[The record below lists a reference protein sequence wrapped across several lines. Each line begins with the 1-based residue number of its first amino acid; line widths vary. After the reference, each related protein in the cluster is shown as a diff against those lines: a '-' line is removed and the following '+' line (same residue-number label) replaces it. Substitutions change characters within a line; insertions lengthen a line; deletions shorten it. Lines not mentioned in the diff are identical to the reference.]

1 MSDPS
6 SAPVYAPAH
15 GLDGVNQKM
24 SELDLQLRQ
33 LLQSCDLTHL
43 AFYERDRAKMFA
55 AETPRPPGEF
65 PAEPVSRHLERDGR
79 QLFYILEEL
88 APDFAELRTGALI
101 RTVVRVPSGA
111 LLYHSVAADFHLCCA
126 TRQDRIT
133 ELIARM
139 NEGMDDLRP
148 AVRYSML
155 HRRAY
160 PSRYAAAAAASEKPP
175 TSEHVA
181 EADDV
186 GEGSPYTVD
195 TAADEATGI
204 TDLLRA
210 ALGVHGLHYVAYYAA
225 GVPTCTADIF
235 RHPALRGHF
244 GSATPQQRRDR
255 YGLLG
260 QLFPGVTGRMNTS
273 LHALLGGEIQQIVLN
288 VEQGAVYFQQLYD
301 RHYLLGV
308 SLNQSQ
314 LAEAD
319 QHIERLG
326 RELADE
332 PR

>member
-1 MSDPS
+1 M
-6 SAPVYAPAH
+6 
-15 GLDGVNQKM
+15 NKKM
-24 SELDLQLRQ
+24 SELDLRLRQ
-33 LLQSCDLTHL
+33 LLQSCQLTHL
-43 AFYERDRAKMFA
+43 AFYDRDRAKMFA
-55 AETPRPPGEF
+55 AETPRPPEDF
-65 PAEPVSRHLERDGR
+65 PAEPGSERLEHDGR

-139 NEGMDDLRP
+139 NEGMDGLRP

-160 PSRYAAAAAASEKPP
+160 ASRYAAAGASAKPP
-175 TSEHVA
+175 AGEDDT

-186 GEGSPYTVD
+186 AEGNPYMVD
-195 TAADEATGI
+195 TGADRAAGI
-204 TDLLRA
+204 GDLLRA
-210 ALGVHGLHYVAYYAA
+210 ALGIHGLHYVAYYAA
-225 GVPTCTADIF
+225 GVPACTADIF
-235 RHPALRGHF
+235 RHPALRSHF

-260 QLFPGVTGRMNTS
+260 QLLPGVTDRMNTS
-273 LHALLGGEIQQIVLN
+273 LHALLEGEIQQIVLN

-308 SLNQSQ
+308 SLNQAR

-332 PR
+332 AG